1 MTAIVIDASALAAY
15 LLHEKGSETV
25 GRYLVE
31 GVDSI
36 ELVFKEAASAI
47 LTAERTGRIDRDQAE
62 VCLEAL
68 RTIMGLNV
76 RAAGQGDLLEESCEV
91 ARKHDTTV
99 YDAMYVVLAKRL
111 RVKLLTKDEK
121 QAQVAREEG
130 LGIVT

>member
-1 MTAIVIDASALAAY
+1 
-15 LLHEKGSETV
+15 
-25 GRYLVE
+25 
-31 GVDSI
+31 
-36 ELVFKEAASAI
+36 
-47 LTAERTGRIDRDQAE
+47 
-62 VCLEAL
+62 
-68 RTIMGLNV
+68 MGLNV